1 MSAPIIPGELFQA
14 DGTLNASASSLS
26 REDFAALTQQLAQE
40 LARRDALHTQAN
52 DGGNPAL
59 VSSTSAVII
68 EDSSTLRVLQ
78 QRLRPF
84 DGRRDVRSLE
94 DYIDSMEN
102 YFAVASTL
110 TESSKLAIA
119 VSYLDRTAATWWK
132 SHLRS
137 TPEDLTGQPHP
148 QRIRRWLSMRQALLA
163 EFYPTDVI
171 RSARDRLAK
180 LRQTNSVKEY
190 VERFRNL
197 ELQIPDLSDSEK
209 VDRFRRGLKDSV
221 RLQVALQPGLRNSDF
236 ATLVASAIEIDDIIY
251 RSKRER
257 HLVSHTE
264 KREQNRKD
272 HDSMDMEIDVI
283 DFRNKSKPKGHS
295 PTKRVPLTVEE
306 RARLIAKKGCF
317 YCRKEQAGHVIKE
330 CPTRLADEFK
340 KYASDPACS
349 GKVSAQ

>member
-1 MSAPIIPGELFQA
+1 MSASIIPSELFQA

-26 REDFAALTQQLAQE
+26 REDFATLTQQLAQE
-40 LARRDALHTQAN
+40 LARRDALHTQSI
-52 DGGNPAL
+52 DSGNSAFGY
-59 VSSTSAVII
+59 STSAIVAD
-68 EDSSTLRVLQ
+68 DSNTLRVLQ

-94 DYIDSMEN
+94 AYIDSLEN
-102 YFAVASTL
+102 YFAVASKL

-119 VSYLDRTAATWWK
+119 VSYLDKTAATWWK

-137 TPEDLTGQPHP
+137 TPEGLTGQPHP
-148 QRIRRWLSMRQALLA
+148 QRIKSWLLMRSALLT

-171 RSARDRLAK
+171 RTARDRLAK

-197 ELQIPDLSDSEK
+197 ELQIPDLADSEK
-209 VDRFRRGLKDSV
+209 VDRFRRGLKDIV
-221 RLQVALQPGLRNSDF
+221 RLQVALQPALRNADF

-251 RSKRER
+251 SSKRER

-264 KREQNRKD
+264 KREQPRKD

-295 PTKRVPLTVEE
+295 RTKRVPLTAEE
-306 RARLIAKKGCF
+306 RARLIANKGCF
-317 YCRKEQAGHVIKE
+317 YCRKEQVGHVIKE
-330 CPTRLADEFK
+330 CPTRLADESK
-340 KYASDPACS
+340 KYISDPAGS